1 MKGLFL
7 FLVACLINI
16 HLQGHLRTFHAEC
29 DARTQQ
35 ICQRPVLVVQLIY
48 FISAFFRVAAAP
60 VNCGGPWT
68 DALWDCGQIA
78 GLGRAAGYREVICSQ
93 SRDTD
98 QPDTQISISTGET
111 TLDFQEQVMSLC
123 LGLLQLENHLFST
136 TSEQRL
142 RFEYAACFLVES
154 RPQPCICN
162 RIAPT
167 LSLPIQPSA
176 DESSLAP
183 GLFMPTLL
191 KAPTAAPLM
200 HRSC

>member
-1 MKGLFL
+1 MQNAMPGPNKYVNVLCLWCNLYILF
-7 FLVACLINI
+7 
-16 HLQGHLRTFHAEC
+16 
-29 DARTQQ
+29 
-35 ICQRPVLVVQLIY
+35 
-48 FISAFFRVAAAP
+48 SAFFRVAAAAAAP

-78 GLGRAAGYREVICSQ
+78 GLGRAGGHREVICSQ

-111 TLDFQEQVMSLC
+111 TLDFQEQVTSLC